1 MRLITEE
8 RIDSFYM
15 LLGKKMKRIILIGL
29 ILFCMATVACA
40 DLGPVVVDKGG
51 YKDLFGGQVYAELR
65 KKATV
70 AMVEGGEWETYLGLT
85 GDARENK
92 SKELSWELKT
102 TDGNILSE
110 GKQDE
115 YGYADITLP
124 ESLEVGKEYNLV
136 YTYGEDQETVLLN
149 VVSAEEARLN
159 TNRGELK
166 ITGFEDGDIL
176 KPAKRGYSYQYI
188 KFTYNQCGFERIHVT
203 IEGIDTSHS
212 TRFNENCTP
221 TGDGKNQSIEFTLD
235 FFHPGER
242 YRITLEQGS
251 QTASKEF
258 VVDSEAKK
266 STSSSS
272 SVRTSSSRQ
281 VSKAEKEENVANAVS
296 SATQSVISKINYNRG
311 TKKKNTTIKTEKGS
325 VPKSFYYNVKEA
337 NGGFPPTITDAYL
350 NDELDDSLSSA
361 VKTLSDEVEYLKKQ
375 TKEYPDELYVFPEY
389 TYTLK
394 RDDYLLTVV
403 PFFAKKDG
411 NLFGDKMY
419 LYCIQQSKGEYKSG
433 GKKYSLRRMGFV
445 ISEGYN
451 VQSVLQNAFSDST
464 DKVWRDFVNRY
475 NATISPELMEKAVP
489 ANEIDNLSLPIG
501 QVVIRKDSDVRVR
514 VSPEMDAEVVGTAK
528 KGATYLLY
536 EVEENGWLKIKL
548 EDGSIG
554 YIGHWLCAR
563 YIDSSAEQTEE
574 PEPEKTEEKEV
585 PAQTASE
592 QTGSAAASGKS
603 DSSDPGISES
613 TGVTKGILTK
623 NKVGLREKPEKNGRK
638 IRLLDKGAKVDVIG
652 KTSNGEGLWYYVQ
665 YNNEKG
671 YLNSEMLEVT
681 NADSV
686 PEL

>member
-40 DLGPVVVDKGG
+40 DLGPVVVDNGE
-51 YKDLFGGQVYAELR
+51 YKELFGGQVYAELSD
-65 KKATV
+65 KTTV
-70 AMVEGGEWETYLGLT
+70 AMVEGGEWEAYLGLSS
-85 GDARENK
+85 DAREDK

-102 TDGNILSE
+102 ADGNILAE
-110 GKQDE
+110 GKQNE
-115 YGYADITLP
+115 YGSADIALP

-136 YTYGEDQETVLLN
+136 YTYGEDQETIPLN
-149 VVSAEEARLN
+149 VVTAEEAGLDV
-159 TNRGELK
+159 NRGDLE
-166 ITGFEDGDIL
+166 IVGFKDGDVL
-176 KPAKRGYSYQYI
+176 KPVKYSDYEYI
-188 KFTYNQCGFERIHVT
+188 TFVYNQCGFGLIHVT
-203 IEGIDTSHS
+203 FEGVDTSHS
-212 TRFNENCTP
+212 TRYNVNCTP
-221 TGDGKNQSIEFTLD
+221 TGDGKNQVIEFTIN
-235 FFHPGER
+235 FFHQGER
-242 YRITLEQGS
+242 YRVTLEQGG
-251 QTASKEF
+251 QTVSREF
-258 VVDSEAKK
+258 VVGGETK
-266 STSSSS
+266 TTGSSS

-554 YIGHWLCAR
+554 YIGRWLCAK

-603 DSSDPGISES
+603 DSSDPSISES

-665 YNNEKG
+665 YNKDKG
-671 YLNSEMLEVT
+671 YLSSEMLEVT
-681 NADSV
+681 NASDV